1 MPTTRRRVGRGFKGR
16 LTPDQIQHFFHGWTL
31 DDCFHP
37 FYHLHG
43 DSQFPFENQ
52 EHRRRLWF
60 ENREWLLSLAGQTVP
75 GVFAGL
81 GAGEKPKALFEYEEG
96 EVA

>member
-1 MPTTRRRVGRGFKGR
+1 M
-16 LTPDQIQHFFHGWTL
+16 HFFHGWTL

-43 DSQFPFENQ
+43 DSQFPFASD
-52 EHRRRLWF
+52 EHRRQLWF
-60 ENREWLLSLAGQTVP
+60 ENRTWLLSLAGQEVP

-81 GAGEKPKALFEYEEG
+81 PDGQKPKAFYDYEG
-96 EVA
+96 EDHV